1 MIHLTFFQLTQDL
14 QMKQNEISREARK
27 KDKAERE
34 INSHKKELEN
44 KTNEIKNL
52 HSQLQRGK
60 DDYSRLELQLK
71 EQRVRYY
78 CNFKLLSLLKNY
90 FHLNVDV
97 DKKISNICI
106 VVYKNKAFLSQKLGY

>member
-1 MIHLTFFQLTQDL
+1 
-14 QMKQNEISREARK
+14 MKQNEISRESRK

-44 KTNEIKNL
+44 KHNEIKNL

-71 EQRVRYY
+71 EQRVRLHYSIKQLKI
-78 CNFKLLSLLKNY
+78 FKLKLIKFILLSIWK
-90 FHLNVDV
+90 
-97 DKKISNICI
+97 
-106 VVYKNKAFLSQKLGY
+106 